1 MPNTTHKRLPAL
13 PGRGFTLIELMIVV
27 AIAAILSTV
36 AYPTFMNQVRA
47 ARRAEAIDVVSRV
60 QQAQE
65 RWRAGNPQYTSL
77 ASLGIA
83 STSPHGHYTITS
95 SAAAGAAAVHS
106 YTVTATAA
114 TGSSQAA
121 DSGCAVLTLSVSGG
135 TPSYTP
141 AACWKR

>member
-1 MPNTTHKRLPAL
+1 MPNTLYKRLRGLPA
-13 PGRGFTLIELMIVV
+13 RGFTLVELMIAV
-27 AIAAILSTV
+27 AIVAILSTV

-47 ARRAEAIDVVSRV
+47 ARRAEAIEVVSRV

-77 ASLGIA
+77 TSLGLA
-83 STSPHGHYTITS
+83 STSSNGYYMIAS
-95 SAAAGAAAVHS
+95 SAASGAAAVHS
-106 YTVTATAA
+106 YTVTATAVS
-114 TGSSQAA
+114 GKSQAA
-121 DSGCAVLTLSVSGG
+121 DSGCTVLSLIVSAG